1 MISSASR
8 TSPQGVADFSVNP
21 CPESPYPMSHS
32 PVSQREPLRRV
43 LLASLLASLL
53 ALSAGC
59 STATEDTDT
68 RPQTCMLAA
77 GVKVD
82 FAKSVGCTADF
93 ELLAS
98 EPADAS
104 IPGARSV
111 KTVIDRIDG
120 AKLYFQNSV
129 TFPIHHAFAQKHL
142 SGKGLPLVG
151 PLAQFNQ
158 FEYFSPDRR
167 FLLGAVT
174 HYAGPDVWV
183 YEVSPYDTA
192 SAEMIATAYH
202 AIASKTYF
210 GDKLYFHPTS
220 IAVQAV
226 AAKLPASVKVISTD
240 ELFAGIDYQPLNIAT
255 GVGRLTFLSAQQ
267 AEHGP
272 VYFRDLVVLDAVP
285 NDIGVV
291 AGIITAQLQTPLAHI
306 NVLSQNRGTPNMA
319 LRSALDNPKLAA
331 LAGKWVE
338 LKVGPFDWQIRE
350 VTQEEADA
358 WWQAHKPTAVQVPAM
373 NTATTALTNIEDVL
387 DLSLGLGPALA
398 KAIPA
403 FGGKASHYGAFS
415 DMGVFPVGSKQGQPI
430 VPVPKAFA
438 VPLAHYRAFMHK
450 HGFDAQVEQLIADP
464 KMTADPVYRD
474 AKLKAL
480 RAEMVVAPVDLALM
494 ATLTAKLNAEYP
506 GVRMRFRSSTNAEDL
521 DGFTGAGLYTSKSG
535 QPGDASSPVD
545 LAMKKVWASMWNS
558 RAWQERAWRSIDHR
572 AVGMALLV
580 HRSFPDEEA
589 NGVALTGNIFD
600 SSGAEPGF
608 FINVQKGEASVVQ
621 PAPGVTV
628 DSFIYHYDYPGQPQ
642 VFLSHSSLV
651 APGETVLTTAQTYRL
666 GQALA
671 EINRY
676 YMPLY
681 GKKAADEGRIFAMDV
696 EFKFDGP
703 PGGEPALFV
712 KQSRPFGGGE

>member
-1 MISSASR
+1 M
-8 TSPQGVADFSVNP
+8 
-21 CPESPYPMSHS
+21 
-32 PVSQREPLRRV
+32 
-43 LLASLLASLL
+43 LL
-53 ALSAGC
+53 ALTAGC
-59 STATEDTDT
+59 GSETEDADT
-68 RPQTCMLAA
+68 VPPKCALTA
-77 GVKVD
+77 GVDVD
-82 FAKSVGCTADF
+82 FARSLGCLADF

-120 AKLYFQNSV
+120 DKLYFQNSV

-142 SGKGLPLVG
+142 SGQGLPLVG

-192 SAEMIATAYH
+192 SAEMIATAYK
-202 AIASKTYF
+202 AIASKAFF

-220 IAVQAV
+220 VAVEAV
-226 AAKLPASVKVISTD
+226 AAKLPASVKVITTNK
-240 ELFAGIDYQPLNIAT
+240 LFAGIDYQPLNVAS
-255 GVGRLTFLSAQQ
+255 GVGKLTFLSAKQ
-267 AEHGP
+267 AEDGP
-272 VYFRDLVVLDAVP
+272 VYFRDIVVLDAVP

-291 AGIITAQLQTPLAHI
+291 AGIITAQLQTPLSHI
-306 NVLSQNRGTPNMA
+306 NVLSKNRGTPNMA
-319 LRSALDNPKLAA
+319 LRSALDNPELAA
-331 LAGKWVE
+331 LKGKWVE
-338 LKVGPFDWQIRE
+338 LKVGPFDWQLRE
-350 VTQEEADA
+350 VTQQEADA
-358 WWQAHKPTAVQVPAM
+358 WWEAHKPKAVQVPAM
-373 NTATTALTNIEDVL
+373 DTSVTALTDIEDVL
-387 DLSLGLGPALA
+387 DLNLGLGPALA

-403 FGGKASHYGAFS
+403 FGGKASHYGAFH
-415 DMGVFPVGSKQGQPI
+415 DMKSFTAGKHKGQPI

-438 VPLAHYRAFMHK
+438 IPLAHYRKFMQDN
-450 HGFDAQVEQLIADP
+450 GFDAKVATLVADD
-464 KMTADPVYRD
+464 KMDADPVYRD
-474 AKLKAL
+474 GKLKAL
-480 RAEMVVAPVDLALM
+480 RNEMKVAAVDPALM
-494 ATLTAKLNAEYP
+494 ATVTTKLKADYP

-535 QPGDASSPVD
+535 ELDNPNSPVD
-545 LAMKKVWASMWNS
+545 AAIKAVWASIWNS
-558 RAWQERAWRSIDHR
+558 RAWQERQWRSIDHK

-608 FINVQKGEASVVQ
+608 FINVQKGEESVVQ
-621 PAPGVTV
+621 PEPGVTV

-651 APGETVLTTAQTYRL
+651 PAGETVLTTAQTYRL

-676 YMPLY
+676 FMPLY
-681 GKKAADEGRIFAMDV
+681 GKTAVAEGRIFAMDV

-703 PGGEPALFV
+703 PGGEPELFV
-712 KQSRPFGGGE
+712 KQSRPFGGGD